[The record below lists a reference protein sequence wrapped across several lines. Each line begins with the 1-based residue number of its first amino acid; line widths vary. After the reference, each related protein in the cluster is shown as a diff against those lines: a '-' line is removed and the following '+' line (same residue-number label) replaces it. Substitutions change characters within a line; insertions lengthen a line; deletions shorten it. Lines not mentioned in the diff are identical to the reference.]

1 MKKISSILA
10 GTLITLSTASP
21 AFAHEHPGYSHNEN
35 IGYENKNWMNT
46 INDSTRLSRLSIP
59 GTHDSMSTGNGGDI
73 AQTQSMS
80 LETQLN
86 SGIRYLDIRCALIG
100 GAFHMYHGIM
110 DLGTKMEDVLNITTK
125 FLKEHPSETILMRV
139 KQENSSASDA
149 EFNQKMQDYING
161 YKDFIWDS
169 KNRTVTNPTLG
180 EMRGKIVLL
189 PNVSGSS
196 VGIDYGGGQFNI
208 QDNYNLNTNW
218 DLYSKWESVKGQLQK
233 ASDLVGDPETK
244 YINYLSGSGGAF
256 PYFVASGHVSHE
268 TDAGRLWTGAL
279 DITDPSKYKDFPRIN
294 GGIYYEGTN
303 VLTTDYLNTFDSDN
317 HAAIPGE
324 IRTEAVFPKRTG
336 IIVADFP
343 GKGLID
349 AVIKHNVSRV
359 LPNGWVKEKGTWHYY
374 NADGILV
381 KNDWIQDK
389 GKYYYLTQDGSII
402 AGRDSVMETG
412 ERIEGRNTKEK
423 YALHFNGSGELESIY
438 RTDDG
443 RPMSIET
450 YMGKYKGTKLY

>member
-10 GTLITLSTASP
+10 GTLITLSMASP
-21 AFAHEHPGYSHNEN
+21 AFAHEHPGYSHDEN

-46 INDSTRLSRLSIP
+46 ISDTAPLSQLSIP
-59 GTHDSMSTGNGGDI
+59 GTHDSMSSGNGGDI

-80 LETQLN
+80 LHTQLN

-100 GAFHMYHGIM
+100 GAFHMYHGII

-139 KQENSSASDA
+139 KQEHSSASDA
-149 EFNQKMQDYING
+149 EFNQKIQDYING

-169 KNRTVTNPTLG
+169 KNRTVTDPTLG

-189 PNVSGSS
+189 PDVAGSS
-196 VGIDYGGGQFNI
+196 IGIDYGGQFNI
-208 QDNYNLNTNW
+208 QDNYNLNSNW

-233 ASDLVGDPETK
+233 ARGFGDPATK
-244 YINYLSGSGGAF
+244 YINYLSGSGGSF

-268 TDAGRLWTGAL
+268 TGAGRLWTGAL
-279 DITDPSKYKDFPRIN
+279 AITDPSKYKDFPRIN

-303 VLTTDYLNTFDSDN
+303 VLTTDYLNAVNSDN
-317 HAAIPGE
+317 HAAILGE
-324 IRTEAVFPKRTG
+324 IRTPALFPRLG

-349 AVIKHNVSRV
+349 AVIKHNVSEGR
-359 LPNGWVKEKGTWHYY
+359 PSGWMQENGTWHYY
-374 NADGILV
+374 NADGTLV
-381 KNDWIQDK
+381 KSDWIQDK

-402 AGRDSVMETG
+402 AGRDSVMATG
-412 ERIEGRNTKEK
+412 ERIEGSGTLEK
-423 YALHFNGSGELESIY
+423 YALHFNGNGELESIS
-438 RTDDG
+438 RTDD
-443 RPMSIET
+443 RQPMSIET
-450 YMGKYKGTKLY
+450 YMVKYKDKKLY